1 MPDHHIY
8 TRSFYVR
15 NMVETFSFR
24 RLEKCLD
31 SFLTARLMSSSV
43 ETGHD

>member
-1 MPDHHIY
+1 MSDYHLN

-15 NMVETFSFR
+15 NMAETFSFR